1 MSKQEPIRKSTAIK
15 RMRELSRNNIPFS
28 FGFVSCN
35 TTNQSSEGYKIVAKG
50 LLRAGLRADQS
61 DKANTLISYMDYTDT
76 TEDKNRQFHYAL
88 LMMFNGQK
96 VTP

>member
-1 MSKQEPIRKSTAIK
+1 MSKHQPIRKAVAIK
-15 RMRELSRNNIPFS
+15 RMRQLSKINIPFS

-35 TTNQSSEGYKIVAKG
+35 TTNQSSEGYKVVAKG

-61 DKANTLISYMDYTDT
+61 DKANTLIAYMDYSDT

-88 LMMFNGQK
+88 LMMFNGQI

>member
-1 MSKQEPIRKSTAIK
+1 MSKHRPIRTAVALK
-15 RMRELSRNNIPFS
+15 RMRELSKNNIPFS

-35 TTNQSSEGYKIVAKG
+35 TTNQSSEGYKLVAKG

-61 DKANTLISYMDYTDT
+61 GKANTLISYMDYSDT
-76 TEDKNRQFHYAL
+76 TEDKNRQFNYAL
-88 LMMFNGQK
+88 LMMFNGQT